1 MYFILPRLINTK
13 RIKIKDSSAVL
24 GETRVEASLKIG
36 KGVLGI
42 IMESYIVRIYRSEK
56 NKPRSLVGTVEEVGV
71 EEKRAFTNLEELWN
85 ILNSIKSGPVQSK
98 KSGIHISAK
107 YEIEKRLED
116 RTKKEIPFVF
126 THNKH
131 NLKASTVNFCK
142 NGLCVKVLERIPL
155 TVGEIAN
162 LKIRKSSLK
171 AEVRWVNSKSDPSVT
186 SAGFQIKDGRL
197 NLKGTGKADAS

>member
-1 MYFILPRLINTK
+1 
-13 RIKIKDSSAVL
+13 
-24 GETRVEASLKIG
+24 
-36 KGVLGI
+36 
-42 IMESYIVRIYRSEK
+42 MESYIVRIYRSEK

-116 RTKKEIPFVF
+116 RIKKEIPLVF
-126 THNKH
+126 THNTR
-131 NLKASTVNFCK
+131 NLNASTVDFCK

-155 TVGEIAN
+155 TVGEITN
-162 LKIRKSSLK
+162 LKIKKSRFK

-186 SAGFQIKDGRL
+186 RAGFRMMDGNL
-197 NLKGTGKADAS
+197 NMKGSGKENAS